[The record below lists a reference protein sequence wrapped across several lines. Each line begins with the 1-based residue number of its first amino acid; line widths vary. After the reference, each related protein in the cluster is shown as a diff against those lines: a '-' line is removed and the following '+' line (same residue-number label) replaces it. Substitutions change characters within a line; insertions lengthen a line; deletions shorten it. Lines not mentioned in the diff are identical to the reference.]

1 MSGPIVTV
9 LTGRVLSVLIVD
21 GSTSVD
27 AQDVSQLAVGV
38 HSLVTSVDSSGETA

>member
-9 LTGRVLSVLIVD
+9 LGRVSVLIVD

-38 HSLVTSVDSSGETA
+38 HSLVMSVDSSGETA